1 MARISKIDSVGVL
14 TVQFNR
20 DVKIPTYFN
29 SFNQSILEITLINKT
44 NSKLRVLDA
53 IKTVEVI
60 NQDKKLDFKWTIK
73 SFSPRKLTFKIDFD

>member
-20 DVKIPTYFN
+20 DVKIPKYFN

-73 SFSPRKLTFKIDFD
+73 SFSSRKVTFKIDFD